1 MRCPVQAA
9 FGAGLL
15 ALAAASSQA
24 AAAAN
29 CPADH
34 DKLEKALKASVKPS
48 GGPSNGGFD
57 NNEWAALLT
66 RDGAVCAVAFSGA
79 KPDDQWPGS
88 RAIAA
93 EKANTANA
101 VSLDGFAI
109 STANLYA
116 GTQPGGALFGL
127 ALSAPPNPAVLYSGD
142 PSQFGSASD
151 PFVGKSLGGVISFGG
166 GLALYDGKSVV
177 GALGVSGDTS
187 CADHNIAW
195 RVRHALGLDKV
206 PAGVGPDH
214 DDEII
219 YDLAPDKTSASGYGH
234 ALCKGKEAEIA
245 EQIHAGFVPRW
256 AKVTK

>member
-1 MRCPVQAA
+1 M
-9 FGAGLL
+9 GG
-15 ALAAASSQA
+15 AAS
-24 AAAAN
+24 
-29 CPADH
+29 
-34 DKLEKALKASVKPS
+34 
-48 GGPSNGGFD
+48 
-57 NNEWAALLT
+57 T

-101 VSLDGFAI
+101 LSLDGFAL

-142 PSQFGSASD
+142 PSQLAPRPTRSSANRS
-151 PFVGKSLGGVISFGG
+151 GGVISFGG

-195 RVRHALGLDKV
+195 RVRQALGLDKV

>member
-1 MRCPVQAA
+1 M
-9 FGAGLL
+9 
-15 ALAAASSQA
+15 
-24 AAAAN
+24 
-29 CPADH
+29 
-34 DKLEKALKASVKPS
+34 
-48 GGPSNGGFD
+48 
-57 NNEWAALLT
+57 
-66 RDGAVCAVAFSGA
+66 
-79 KPDDQWPGS
+79 
-88 RAIAA
+88 
-93 EKANTANA
+93 
-101 VSLDGFAI
+101 AI

-116 GTQPGGALFGL
+116 GTLPGGALFGL
-127 ALSAPPNPAVLYSGD
+127 ALSAPPNPAVLYSGH

-151 PFVGKSLGGVISFGG
+151 PFIGKSLGGVISFGG

-245 EQIHAGFVPRW
+245 EAIMPASCRAGRR
-256 AKVTK
+256 